1 MKDIIDNL
9 YDFMED
15 PTSQLKE
22 DVEDV
27 EDVEDEDLYI
37 LGIFLS
43 NNLIATR
50 MITTSIQKD
59 EMYDITHLYG
69 KSESIKILSG
79 FLNEDLRNIPNI
91 EQYKIDICNKKLRDL
106 VDLIREEKEIREEKQ
121 REEEK
126 IREEKQCEEEKIRKQ
141 KQEEKKS
148 GRMGRDDKKR
158 QQKEEEMKKKRQQK
172 EEEMKKKRREK
183 EEEKEKK
190 KKEKEEEKQ
199 KKRDGEDDKTR
210 KKREAREAYAKKKK
224 EKKEKNTEEQRGAFD
239 SAWQEDL
246 RRWQEDLRRQQEN
259 NDNKHREDLEKNID
273 LIRGDKYRC
282 VVPFKRST
290 ADTKD
295 RLASCKTTGNFSKG
309 FNRFFE
315 GRQPCIEYCNTE

>member
-15 PTSQLKE
+15 PTSQLQE
-22 DVEDV
+22 DIEDI
-27 EDVEDEDLYI
+27 EDEDLYI

-59 EMYDITHLYG
+59 EMYDITNLYNR
-69 KSESIKILSG
+69 SDSIKILSD
-79 FLNEDLRNIPNI
+79 FLNSDLQKIPNI

-106 VDLIREEKEIREEKQ
+106 IDLIKEEKEKIEEKQ
-121 REEEK
+121 REEEM
-126 IREEKQCEEEKIRKQ
+126 
-141 KQEEKKS
+141 KK
-148 GRMGRDDKKR
+148 KE
-158 QQKEEEMKKKRQQK
+158 KEEEMKKKRQQK
-172 EEEMKKKRREK
+172 EEEMKKKRQEKEEEMKKKRQEK
-183 EEEKEKK
+183 EEEKQKK

-199 KKRDGEDDKTR
+199 KKREGEDDKTR
-210 KKREAREAYAKKKK
+210 KKREAREAYAKHRK
-224 EKKEKNTEEQRGAFD
+224 EKKEKKKEEQRGAFD

-246 RRWQEDLRRQQEN
+246 RRWQENSRRQQEN
-259 NDNKHREDLEKNID
+259 NDNKHREDLENNID

>member
-15 PTSQLKE
+15 PTSQLQE
-22 DVEDV
+22 DIEDI
-27 EDVEDEDLYI
+27 EDEDLYI

-59 EMYDITHLYG
+59 EMYDITNLYNR
-69 KSESIKILSG
+69 SDSIKILSD
-79 FLNEDLRNIPNI
+79 FLNSDLQKIPNI

-106 VDLIREEKEIREEKQ
+106 IDLIKEEKEKIEEKQ
-121 REEEK
+121 REEEM
-126 IREEKQCEEEKIRKQ
+126 
-141 KQEEKKS
+141 KK
-148 GRMGRDDKKR
+148 KE
-158 QQKEEEMKKKRQQK
+158 KEEEMKKKRQQK
-172 EEEMKKKRREK
+172 EEEMKKKRQEK
-183 EEEKEKK
+183 EEEKQKKKKEKEEEMKKKRQEKEEEKQKK

-199 KKRDGEDDKTR
+199 KKREGEDDKTR
-210 KKREAREAYAKKKK
+210 KKREAREAYAKHRK
-224 EKKEKNTEEQRGAFD
+224 EKKEKKKEEQRGAFD

-246 RRWQEDLRRQQEN
+246 RRWQENSRRQQEN
-259 NDNKHREDLEKNID
+259 NDNKHREDLENNID